1 MQHIPYILFAA
12 IPAFCWGF
20 VAGGYVYRRV
30 SVARRWRRSRRVP
43 AREIVDAMNEHDAL
57 KQRLKDAIDIADAFH
72 KELQHV
78 LDCLCY
84 AQHKEA
90 TDAQA

>member
-1 MQHIPYILFAA
+1 MSANPTPWHIEGETIRDRD
-12 IPAFCWGF
+12 
-20 VAGGYVYRRV
+20 GGVVVSALNPCTMSTRRK
-30 SVARRWRRSRRVP
+30 
-43 AREIVDAMNEHDAL
+43 IVDAVNEHDAL
-57 KQRLKDAIDIADAFH
+57 KQRLKDTIDIADAFH